1 MNLEKTIK
9 PQGVQI
15 LVMPVEEGSKTASGL
30 VVKTDK
36 PTGKAPKIGEIIDIS
51 RYMNRVFENFKTV
64 EQMGSAFISPEFKIT
79 ILCKGDIVIFA
90 EYAGDD
96 IEVKDLDTDKMV
108 KLKLIPAENILGTIS
123 STPQKH
129 ASKEDSKK

>member
-1 MNLEKTIK
+1 
-9 PQGVQI
+9 
-15 LVMPVEEGSKTASGL
+15 MPVEEGSKTASGL